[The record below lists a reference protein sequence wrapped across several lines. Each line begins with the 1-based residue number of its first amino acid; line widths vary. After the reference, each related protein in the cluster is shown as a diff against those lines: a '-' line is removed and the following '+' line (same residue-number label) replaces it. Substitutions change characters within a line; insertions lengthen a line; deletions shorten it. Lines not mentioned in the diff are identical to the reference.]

1 MRIERI
7 TGKIISSHTF
17 HTFIKREGISFV
29 REFYGSLKVSEKW
42 IWNIIFDAEMSN
54 ISRQHPENKI

>member
-1 MRIERI
+1 MAAKR
-7 TGKIISSHTF
+7 SSSPTY
-17 HTFIKREGISFV
+17 IEGISFV